1 MIIFLL
7 ITLAFCVIY
16 FLLPR
21 KLEWIAFVLLTV
33 GLSVLAYYCVP
44 AASDDLSRYYH
55 IIDQLRTQDFAFLRE
70 QIRAGV
76 NDWDALPMAGYY
88 FYFIS
93 RLPSN
98 NYLPAITMFVV
109 YGVMYL
115 MLYRCAHF
123 YKVNKFNLF
132 LGAIFIL
139 TTYWYYDTCSGI
151 RNGLA
156 FAIVLLGIYLYFV
169 EKKSILF
176 FIFFSVIAC
185 LLHTAAILPVVL
197 AVIVI
202 FTGRLD
208 SKYINILVFFGLSV
222 GGALMTYLSNVSD
235 NELIQ
240 LIADKTESALD
251 VTVSLQTNYL
261 VNVAVFILSIIIM
274 YYCSYY
280 VRNFDSNNRLF
291 FLVKFASVMLMFMLG
306 SITSS
311 LLFLRFARWLIPPI
325 IGVVLM
331 VGLQLQKGRLEGNLD
346 LSIYSDISKQERL
359 RVNSRFTFLAAI
371 CICLVVHY
379 WYDLNGSSLIWL
391 HFE

>member
-1 MIIFLL
+1 MTAFL
-7 ITLAFCVIY
+7 IVTAAFCIIY
-16 FLLPR
+16 FFMPR
-21 KLEWIAFVLLTV
+21 KYEWITFVLLV
-33 GLSVLAYYCVP
+33 CGLSVIAYFCVP
-44 AASDDLSRYYH
+44 AETDDLYRYF
-55 IIDQLRTQDFAFLRE
+55 ITIDRLRDHDLSYLHE
-70 QIRAGV
+70 QILAGAEH
-76 NDWDALPMAGYY
+76 WDALPVAGYY

-98 NYLPAITMFVV
+98 NFLPAITIFFV

-115 MLYRCAHF
+115 MLYRCASF

-169 EKKSILF
+169 EKKSILL
-176 FIFFSVIAC
+176 FIFFSVVAC

-202 FTGRLD
+202 LTGRLA

-222 GGALMTYLSNVSD
+222 GGVLMTYLSNVSD

-240 LIADKTESALD
+240 LIADKSESAMD
-251 VTVSLQTNYL
+251 ATVSLQTNYF
-261 VNVAVFILSIIIM
+261 VNISVFILSTIIM

-280 VRNFDSNNRLF
+280 ITNFDRDNRMF
-291 FLVKFASVMLMFMLG
+291 FLLKFASVMLMFMLG

-325 IGVVLM
+325 MGVVLM
-331 VGLQLQKGRLEGNLD
+331 VGQQLQKDRIDSNLD
-346 LSIYSDISKQERL
+346 LSIYSDVSKQERF
-359 RVNSRFTFLAAI
+359 RINSRFTFLAVI
-371 CICLVVHY
+371 CAYLVVHY